1 MEEYKAM
8 ELCPLDGRYYDIKDL
23 LSPYFSEYAYV
34 KYRTIVE
41 VKWLCYLIKEGI
53 VEWKKDTKKILDIG
67 VNFDI
72 DSFNRVKEEESITN
86 HDVKA
91 IEYFIDKKLKE
102 LGYDELVSFVHIG
115 LTSEDINNTAY
126 ALMMKDFLNKAY
138 YPKLDEFIKKIN
150 VLSKEY
156 KDVAFLAHTHGQPA
170 TPTTIGKEFKVYS
183 YRLTNE
189 LDRLRKLEI
198 KAKFNGATGN
208 YSALSVAYSDKDVVK
223 LCKKFVEEELC
234 LTFNPLT
241 TQIENHDYIVNI
253 LDNIRHI
260 NNIVLDLDLDMWLYI
275 SRGYF
280 LLKVIKNE
288 VGSSTMPHKVN
299 PINFENSEAN
309 MEMANGML
317 VTLSNKLPKSRMQRD
332 LSDSSS
338 LRNLG
343 LAFGY
348 SLQGIKETLKGLNKV
363 EVNEILIKEELDNE
377 WEVLAEPIQTVLR
390 KYKIPDAYE
399 KLKALTRGKKVTKE
413 ILDQFIDDLDISDS
427 DKKILKELRP
437 NTYIGQANKL

>member
-34 KYRTIVE
+34 KYRTLVE